1 MLTKSDE
8 NQKGKPN
15 ENHHKTSK
23 QDKDNNPNIEE
34 NIFTQETKTE
44 NTFSTQKIEM
54 KRSN

>member
-1 MLTKSDE
+1 MRTKR
-8 NQKGKPN
+8 GKPN